1 MVAPFDWMVAPFLG
15 AALRR
20 CVLTVACVR
29 ACVRACVQV
38 GSRNDLQDAAKAT
51 RLLSQE
57 TPIHKGGGTDPVWDH
72 VLEFEL
78 RDEDTHL

>member
-1 MVAPFDWMVAPFLG
+1 MVAPFLS
-15 AALRR
+15 AALWR
-20 CVLTVACVR
+20 CVLAV

-51 RLLSQE
+51 RLFSQE